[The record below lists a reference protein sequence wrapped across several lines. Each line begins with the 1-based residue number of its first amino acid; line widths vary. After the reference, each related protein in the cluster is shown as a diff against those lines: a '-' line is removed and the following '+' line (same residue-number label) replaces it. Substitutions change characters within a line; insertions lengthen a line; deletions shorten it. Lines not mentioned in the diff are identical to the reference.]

1 MSGILQNYCG
11 WVNKNIPALLLLAG
25 ILMLPTAS
33 RADEQAHNVEQL
45 ISRAIILR
53 LAEQPAWLNL
63 LHYKKTLG
71 GGLLSQADDKR
82 FFLAE
87 KGATD
92 AQAELVAD
100 LRAFFLPPG
109 ASHAQCRFPARLY
122 WLKREL
128 NFERRLPEQSCEEY
142 EQWKQRFDNSTLTLL
157 FPSMYLNNPA
167 SMFGHTFLRFDTSGQ
182 NVLLNQTLSY
192 AAFHDESDNFAVY
205 AWKGITGGYN
215 GRFLMQPYYET
226 LQKYS
231 DIEQR
236 DVWEYSLNLSQVET
250 TQLVRHLWEVKG
262 IRFEYFFM
270 RENCSYRL
278 LALLDVAREG
288 INMSIDS
295 HPLYAAPVDVVRDVE
310 QAGLIA
316 ERHYRPAKQNKI
328 TQMMQQLDDE
338 AGRLAMQVA
347 SGSLTPAELP
357 ANMDR
362 ISRAR
367 VLRLA
372 NELVGGLESTDN
384 SALQFSILSELS
396 SLGLKN
402 EQTEFIFTGEAPE
415 QSHASARAQ
424 FSLGELEQR
433 EYVEL
438 GIRPVFHDSLDAP
451 RGFVRGASVTVLDA
465 RLRQYQ
471 DEDRVRLQY
480 LNLFSLR
487 SLLPVHAWDNSS
499 SRKLSFEV
507 IRRQVSS
514 ASSLRVFKTEAGL
527 GYSMEAGNSLLYGLL
542 DGRLDYATE
551 LEDNHGFYLGGEIGA
566 LYYLEGKQWSAQFE
580 LNAQALQSVSGERGD
595 LRLQSVG
602 IQLNMNPDHAFR
614 LDYRHSDDQFL
625 EMDEARLSYLFYF

>member
-25 ILMLPTAS
+25 IMMLSMPSKGAA
-33 RADEQAHNVEQL
+33 RAHSVEQL
-45 ISRAIILR
+45 ISSAITLR
-53 LAEQPAWLNL
+53 LAERPAWLNL
-63 LHYKKTLG
+63 LHYKKTLDG
-71 GGLLSQADDKR
+71 ELLSQADDKR

-87 KGATD
+87 NGTTD

-100 LRAFFLPPG
+100 LRAFFLPPAAG
-109 ASHAQCRFPARLY
+109 HAQCRFPARLH
-122 WLKREL
+122 WLNQQLMFAE
-128 NFERRLPEQSCEEY
+128 RLPKQRCDEF

-167 SMFGHTFLRFDTSGQ
+167 SMFGHTFLRFDTTGK
-182 NVLLNQTLSY
+182 NALLNQTLSY

-236 DVWEYSLNLSQVET
+236 DVWEYSLNLTQAET
-250 TQLVRHLWEVKG
+250 GQLVRHLWEVKG

-288 INMSIDS
+288 VNLSMDS

-310 QAGLIA
+310 NAGLIA
-316 ERHYRPAKQNKI
+316 ERHYRPARQNKI
-328 TQMMQQLDDE
+328 SQMMKQLDDE
-338 AGRLAMQVA
+338 AGGLAMQIA
-347 SGSLTPAELP
+347 SQSRSPDDLP
-357 ANMDR
+357 AGMDS

-367 VLRLA
+367 LLRLA
-372 NELVGGLESTDN
+372 SELASGQGSVNESE
-384 SALQFSILSELS
+384 LQFTILSELS

-402 EQTEFIFTGEAPE
+402 EQTQFKFIGEAPE

-433 EYVEL
+433 EYIEL

-451 RGFVRGASVTVLDA
+451 RGFVRGASVTVLDT
-465 RLRQYQ
+465 RVRQYE
-471 DEDRVRLQY
+471 DEDRIRLQY

-487 SLLPVHAWDNSS
+487 SLLPVHAWDKSS
-499 SRKLSFEV
+499 SKKLSFEV
-507 IRRQVSS
+507 IRRQVSP
-514 ASSLRVFKTEAGL
+514 ARSLRVFKTEVGI
-527 GYSMEAGNSLLYGLL
+527 GYSLEASNSLLYGLL
-542 DGRLDYATE
+542 DSRLDYATE
-551 LEDNHGFYLGGEIGA
+551 LDENHGFYLGGEIGG
-566 LYYLEGKQWSAQFE
+566 LYYLGGEQWSAQFQI
-580 LNAQALQSVSGERGD
+580 NAQALQSVSGERGD
-595 LRLQSVG
+595 LRLQNLG
-602 IQLNMNPDHAFR
+602 FQLNISPDHAFR
-614 LDYRHSDDQFL
+614 LNYRHSDDQSL
-625 EMDEARLSYLFYF
+625 EIDETRLSYLFYF